1 MNMQILI
8 VVLLILMWFDVMYG
22 KNILKKSL
30 ILPITLAV
38 LAVLVITFSILRNIE
53 EKKAEQIAAE
63 KAEQMYYEEMFS
75 QPRMNLAVRNP
86 TIIIPAYNEMFILR
100 HPELKEYFVREVSPQ
115 EIFSTK
121 LNINFSD
128 GTWQLSVDERT
139 TELVKAKFSKDGKF
153 ILVSGIKEGNSII
166 NISREDEAYNFSIFV
181 KVEEPEEW
189 YEKLQKEMKFEHLP
203 MPTSQKEEVKYLYPN
218 TINRAEDFPKSFF
231 DLKTAVAF
239 EVLEND
245 RCIITIS
252 KGRAFTPGKKSNR
265 YRLKID
271 ESCNEQI
278 LDYFICPYSE
288 FTKALEVFYKKTQQK
303 KGTLEIVNLESRKRV
318 IMAEKEMI

>member
-1 MNMQILI
+1 MATNK
-8 VVLLILMWFDVMYG
+8 F
-22 KNILKKSL
+22 
-30 ILPITLAV
+30 LPIPLAV
-38 LAVLVITFSILRNIE
+38 LAVLVITFSILKNIE
-53 EKKAEQIAAE
+53 EKKAEQIAADAAE
-63 KAEQMYYEEMFS
+63 KADQMYYEEMFP
-75 QPRMNLAVRNP
+75 QPKMNLFVRNP
-86 TIIIPAYNEMFILR
+86 TIIIPAYDKNFIGM
-100 HPELKEYFVREVSPQ
+100 HPELKGYFVRVVSPR
-115 EIFSTK
+115 EIFSTTK
-121 LNINFSD
+121 LNIDFSD
-128 GTWQLSVDERT
+128 GTWQLSVKERT

-153 ILVSGIKEGNSII
+153 VLVSGIKEGNAVI
-166 NISREDEAYNFSIFV
+166 NISRKDEAYNFSIFV

-189 YEKLQKEMKFEHLP
+189 YEKLQEEMKFEHLS

-218 TINRAEDFPKSFF
+218 TINRTEDFPESFF
-231 DLKTAVAF
+231 DLKTAVVF

-252 KGRAFTPGKKSNR
+252 KGGAFTPGKKSNQ

-271 ESCNEQI
+271 ESWNERCNEQI

-288 FTKALEVFYKKTQQK
+288 FNKALEVFYKKTQQK